1 MVMFLFWT
9 RRDPKDL
16 KILAQL
22 IAAYSKVD
30 AKKAEEA
37 SRQLPS
43 PDDLVKGHAHF
54 VTSRVIYRFV
64 VMLAVF
70 LLQVLMRLRLKPV

>member
-1 MVMFLFWT
+1 MFLFWN

-43 PDDLVKGHAHF
+43 PDDLVKGQAHF
-54 VTSRVIYRFV
+54 VT
-64 VMLAVF
+64 
-70 LLQVLMRLRLKPV
+70 

>member
-1 MVMFLFWT
+1 MVLFLSWT

-54 VTSRVIYRFV
+54 VTS
-64 VMLAVF
+64 
-70 LLQVLMRLRLKPV
+70 